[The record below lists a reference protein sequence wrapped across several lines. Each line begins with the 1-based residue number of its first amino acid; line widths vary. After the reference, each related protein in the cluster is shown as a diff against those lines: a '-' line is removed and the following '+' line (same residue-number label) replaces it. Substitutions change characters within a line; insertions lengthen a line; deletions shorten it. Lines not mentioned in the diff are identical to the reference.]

1 MNLASFPLYVE
12 KLFSSASLSMMTP
25 MEFGIYCRILF
36 MSYIQKNPCFIENNH
51 EKLRRVAGCTDLEW
65 EKCHEKVLSEFKVK
79 DGYLYNEVLLKVYKV
94 EKKKMIDE
102 SGDQLNIKASLV
114 NYPFEQFWKDY
125 DKKVGSKERLIK
137 KWLKLTPIER
147 EAIRSHLPKY
157 KDAKPDKQ
165 YRRDPKT
172 YLNNKTWLDE
182 IINKGNIRIDN
193 HGEGAAM

>member
-25 MEFGIYCRILF
+25 TEFGIYCRILF
-36 MSYIQKNPCFIENNH
+36 MSYIQKNPCFIENN
-51 EKLRRVAGCTDLEW
+51 EPKLRMISGASETEW
-65 EKCHEKVLSEFKVK
+65 ASAREKVLAEFKIK
-79 DGYLYNEVLLKVYKV
+79 DGFLYNEVLLKVYKA

-137 KWLKLTPIER
+137 KWLKLTPVER
-147 EAIRSHLPKY
+147 EAIRAHIPKY
-157 KDAKPDKQ
+157 KEAKPDKQ
-165 YRRDPKT
+165 YRRDPQT

-182 IINKGNIRIDN
+182 IINKGNVRIDN
-193 HGEGAAM
+193 YGQGSAI

>member
-36 MSYIQKNPCFIENNH
+36 MSYIQKIPCYIENN
-51 EKLRRVAGCTDLEW
+51 ESKLRMISGASEDQWQSAR
-65 EKCHEKVLSEFKVK
+65 EKVLAEFKIK
-79 DGYLYNEVLLKVYKV
+79 EGHLYNEVLLKVYKA
-94 EKKKMIDE
+94 EKKKMIDS
-102 SGDQLNIKASLV
+102 SGDQLGIKASLL

-137 KWLKLTPIER
+137 KWIKLKDIDR
-147 EAIRSHLPKY
+147 ELIRANLPLY
-157 KDAKPDKQ
+157 KLSKPDKKF
-165 YRRDPKT
+165 RKDPQT

-182 IINKGNIRIDN
+182 IINKDHQRID
-193 HGEGAAM
+193 HHDQGESI